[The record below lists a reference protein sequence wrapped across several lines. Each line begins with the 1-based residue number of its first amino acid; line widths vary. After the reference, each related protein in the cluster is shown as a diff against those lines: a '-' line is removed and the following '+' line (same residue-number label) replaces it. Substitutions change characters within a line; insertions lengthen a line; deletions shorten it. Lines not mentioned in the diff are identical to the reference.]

1 MKPFVYEP
9 PKTPLDILY
18 IDEDVLVVNKPSGL
32 LTVPGKELKHHDSL
46 ELRVKIEYP
55 NSFLVHRL
63 DMDTS
68 GVIIFAL
75 SKSTQRSLNLQF
87 EKRIVKK
94 LYEARVFGN
103 IKEDNGFIDLPL
115 IVDWPNRPLQ
125 KIDAKEG
132 KSALTHWQVLD
143 REGDVTR
150 VALMPETGRTHQLRV
165 HMLSTGIFRS
175 PIGNRV
181 WKFWSNVRDEEF
193 VTWFENNVLDPTA
206 AKEKLEKFRTEN
218 PDLYERE
225 KNSGNKLFRG
235 LE

>member
-46 ELRVKIEYP
+46 ELRVKSEYP

-125 KIDAKEG
+125 KIDARAG

-150 VALMPETGRTHQLRV
+150 VTLMPETGRTHQLRV
-165 HMLSTGIFRS
+165 HMMSLGHTILGDRFY
-175 PIGNRV
+175 GNV
-181 WKFWSNVRDEEF
+181 AEINLANELQLHSKQLIINH
-193 VTWFENNVLDPTA
+193 P
-206 AKEKLEKFRTEN
+206 K
-218 PDLYERE
+218 
-225 KNSGNKLFRG
+225 SGKPKTFISKVPF
-235 LE
+235 

>member
-9 PKTPLDILY
+9 PKTSLDILY

-165 HMLSTGIFRS
+165 HMMSLGHTILGDRFY
-175 PIGNRV
+175 GNV
-181 WKFWSNVRDEEF
+181 AEINLANE
-193 VTWFENNVLDPTA
+193 LQLH
-206 AKEKLEKFRTEN
+206 AK
-218 PDLYERE
+218 DLMIIHP
-225 KNSGNKLFRG
+225 KNGKKITFKAPLPF
-235 LE
+235 

>member
-115 IVDWPNRPLQ
+115 IVDWLNRPLQ

-165 HMLSTGIFRS
+165 HMMSLGHTILGDRFY
-175 PIGNRV
+175 GNV
-181 WKFWSNVRDEEF
+181 AEINLANE
-193 VTWFENNVLDPTA
+193 LQLH
-206 AKEKLEKFRTEN
+206 AK
-218 PDLYERE
+218 DLMIIHP
-225 KNSGNKLFRG
+225 KNGKKITFKAPLPF
-235 LE
+235 

>member
-165 HMLSTGIFRS
+165 HMMSLGHTILGDRFY
-175 PIGNRV
+175 GNV
-181 WKFWSNVRDEEF
+181 AEINLANE
-193 VTWFENNVLDPTA
+193 LQLH
-206 AKEKLEKFRTEN
+206 AKDLMIIHPKNEKKITFKAPLPF
-218 PDLYERE
+218 
-225 KNSGNKLFRG
+225 
-235 LE
+235 

>member
-103 IKEDNGFIDLPL
+103 ITEDNGFIDLPL

-165 HMLSTGIFRS
+165 HMMSLGHTILGDRFY
-175 PIGNRV
+175 GNIV
-181 WKFWSNVRDEEF
+181 EIN
-193 VTWFENNVLDPTA
+193 LA
-206 AKEKLEKFRTEN
+206 
-218 PDLYERE
+218 
-225 KNSGNKLFRG
+225 NKLQLHAKHLMINHPKNGTKITFEAP
-235 LE
+235 LPF

>member
-18 IDEDVLVVNKPSGL
+18 IDDDVLVVNKPSGL

-55 NSFLVHRL
+55 NSFLIHRL

-103 IKEDNGFIDLPL
+103 ITEDNGFIDLPL

-143 REGDVTR
+143 IEGDVTR

-165 HMLSTGIFRS
+165 HMMSLGHTILGDRFY
-175 PIGNRV
+175 GNV
-181 WKFWSNVRDEEF
+181 AEINLANE
-193 VTWFENNVLDPTA
+193 LQLH
-206 AKEKLEKFRTEN
+206 AK
-218 PDLYERE
+218 DLMIIHP
-225 KNSGNKLFRG
+225 KNGKKITFKAPLPF
-235 LE
+235 

>member
-150 VALMPETGRTHQLRV
+150 VALMPESGRTHQLRV
-165 HMLSTGIFRS
+165 HMMSLGHTILGDRFY
-175 PIGNRV
+175 GNV
-181 WKFWSNVRDEEF
+181 AEINLANE
-193 VTWFENNVLDPTA
+193 LQLH
-206 AKEKLEKFRTEN
+206 AK
-218 PDLYERE
+218 DLMIIHP
-225 KNSGNKLFRG
+225 KNGKKITFKAPLPF
-235 LE
+235 

>member
-103 IKEDNGFIDLPL
+103 ITEDNGFIDLPL

-165 HMLSTGIFRS
+165 HMMSLGHTILGDRFY
-175 PIGNRV
+175 GNV
-181 WKFWSNVRDEEF
+181 AEINLANE
-193 VTWFENNVLDPTA
+193 LQLH
-206 AKEKLEKFRTEN
+206 AK
-218 PDLYERE
+218 DLIIIHP
-225 KNSGNKLFRG
+225 KNGKKITFKAPLPF
-235 LE
+235 

>member
-55 NSFLVHRL
+55 NSFLIHRL

-165 HMLSTGIFRS
+165 HMMSLGHTILGDRFYGNVAEINLANELQLHAKDLMIFH
-175 PIGNRV
+175 P
-181 WKFWSNVRDEEF
+181 
-193 VTWFENNVLDPTA
+193 
-206 AKEKLEKFRTEN
+206 
-218 PDLYERE
+218 
-225 KNSGNKLFRG
+225 KNGKKITFKAPLPF
-235 LE
+235 

>member
-165 HMLSTGIFRS
+165 HMMSLGHTILGDRFY
-175 PIGNRV
+175 GNIAEI
-181 WKFWSNVRDEEF
+181 NLANE
-193 VTWFENNVLDPTA
+193 LQLQ
-206 AKEKLEKFRTEN
+206 AK
-218 PDLYERE
+218 DLMIIHP
-225 KNSGNKLFRG
+225 KNGKKITFKAPLPF
-235 LE
+235 

>member
-18 IDEDVLVVNKPSGL
+18 IDEDVLVLNKPSGL

-103 IKEDNGFIDLPL
+103 ITEDNGFIDLPL

-132 KSALTHWQVLD
+132 KSALTHWQVLN

-165 HMLSTGIFRS
+165 HMMSLGHTILGDRFYGNVAEINLANELQLHAKDLMIHHPKNGKKIIFKA
-175 PIGNRV
+175 PLP
-181 WKFWSNVRDEEF
+181 F
-193 VTWFENNVLDPTA
+193 
-206 AKEKLEKFRTEN
+206 
-218 PDLYERE
+218 
-225 KNSGNKLFRG
+225 
-235 LE
+235 

>member
-150 VALMPETGRTHQLRV
+150 VALVPETGRTHQLRV
-165 HMLSTGIFRS
+165 HMMSLGHTILGDRFY
-175 PIGNRV
+175 GNV
-181 WKFWSNVRDEEF
+181 AEINLANE
-193 VTWFENNVLDPTA
+193 LQLH
-206 AKEKLEKFRTEN
+206 AK
-218 PDLYERE
+218 DLIIIHP
-225 KNSGNKLFRG
+225 KNGKKITFKAPLPF
-235 LE
+235 

>member
-9 PKTPLDILY
+9 TKTPLDILY
-18 IDEDVLVVNKPSGL
+18 IDDDVLVVNKPSGL

-55 NSFLVHRL
+55 NSFLIHRL

-68 GVIIFAL
+68 GVKIFAL

-165 HMLSTGIFRS
+165 HMMSLGHTILGDRFY
-175 PIGNRV
+175 GNV
-181 WKFWSNVRDEEF
+181 AEINLANE
-193 VTWFENNVLDPTA
+193 LQLH
-206 AKEKLEKFRTEN
+206 AK
-218 PDLYERE
+218 DLMIIHP
-225 KNSGNKLFRG
+225 KNGKKITFKAPLPF
-235 LE
+235 

>member
-18 IDEDVLVVNKPSGL
+18 IDDDVLVVNKPSGL

-55 NSFLVHRL
+55 NSFLIHRL

-103 IKEDNGFIDLPL
+103 ITEDNGFIDLPL

-165 HMLSTGIFRS
+165 HMMSLGHTILGDRFY
-175 PIGNRV
+175 GNV
-181 WKFWSNVRDEEF
+181 AEINLANE
-193 VTWFENNVLDPTA
+193 LQLH
-206 AKEKLEKFRTEN
+206 AK
-218 PDLYERE
+218 
-225 KNSGNKLFRG
+225 
-235 LE
+235 

>member
-68 GVIIFAL
+68 GVIIFAM
-75 SKSTQRSLNLQF
+75 SKSTQRALNLQF

-165 HMLSTGIFRS
+165 HMMSLGHTILGDRFY
-175 PIGNRV
+175 GNV
-181 WKFWSNVRDEEF
+181 AEINLANE
-193 VTWFENNVLDPTA
+193 LQLH
-206 AKEKLEKFRTEN
+206 AK
-218 PDLYERE
+218 DLMIIHP
-225 KNSGNKLFRG
+225 KNGKKITFKAPLPF
-235 LE
+235 

>member
-18 IDEDVLVVNKPSGL
+18 FDEDVLVVNKPSGL

-165 HMLSTGIFRS
+165 HMMSLGHTILGDRFY
-175 PIGNRV
+175 GNV
-181 WKFWSNVRDEEF
+181 AEINLANE
-193 VTWFENNVLDPTA
+193 LQLH
-206 AKEKLEKFRTEN
+206 AK
-218 PDLYERE
+218 DLMIIHP
-225 KNSGNKLFRG
+225 KNGKKITFKAPLPF
-235 LE
+235 

>member
-103 IKEDNGFIDLPL
+103 ITEDNGFIDLPL

-165 HMLSTGIFRS
+165 HMMFLGHTILGDRFY
-175 PIGNRV
+175 GNV
-181 WKFWSNVRDEEF
+181 AEINLANE
-193 VTWFENNVLDPTA
+193 LQLH
-206 AKEKLEKFRTEN
+206 AK
-218 PDLYERE
+218 DLMIIHP
-225 KNSGNKLFRG
+225 KNGKKITFKAPLPF
-235 LE
+235 

>member
-103 IKEDNGFIDLPL
+103 ITEDNGFIDLPL

-165 HMLSTGIFRS
+165 HMMSLGHTILGDRFY
-175 PIGNRV
+175 GNV
-181 WKFWSNVRDEEF
+181 AEINLANE
-193 VTWFENNVLDPTA
+193 LQLH
-206 AKEKLEKFRTEN
+206 AK
-218 PDLYERE
+218 DLMIIHP
-225 KNSGNKLFRG
+225 KNGKKITFKALLPF
-235 LE
+235 

>member
-165 HMLSTGIFRS
+165 HMMSLGHTILGDRFYGNVAEINLANELQLHAKDLMIHHPKNGKKIIFKA
-175 PIGNRV
+175 PLP
-181 WKFWSNVRDEEF
+181 F
-193 VTWFENNVLDPTA
+193 
-206 AKEKLEKFRTEN
+206 
-218 PDLYERE
+218 
-225 KNSGNKLFRG
+225 
-235 LE
+235 